1 VLAAL
6 FLARRGL
13 LDWVAVPRCFR
24 FFVSLASV
32 AGALSLSVASIGC
45 NSLVT
50 SPTVAVPT
58 TSQFNTTLIAPGG
71 SSISTFT
78 LTTTMT
84 VGVTLVSV
92 ISNVDGSV
100 LLPTMSLSLGTL
112 TNATTCSPLLAPRA
126 VMPALAAQI
135 QQSEPA
141 GTYCV
146 VVQDAGLGEPGVTTV
161 RINMSSTAP
170 TNIPTPESID
180 VFSSTVGPQGSAVH
194 QVPILYNGMTS
205 LTLVSAGASAT
216 IGMGFGAWDG
226 QVCRLNST
234 VVAQANANPLIAA
247 TVDPGNYCIRVYDV
261 GQLTSPILFTIDT
274 IHP

>member
-1 VLAAL
+1 MLAAL
-6 FLARRGL
+6 FRPRRLL

-32 AGALSLSVASIGC
+32 AGALSLAVGSIGC

-58 TSQFNTTLIAPGG
+58 TSQFNTALIAPGG
-71 SSISTFT
+71 SSLSTFT

-92 ISNVDGSV
+92 ISNADGSV
-100 LLPTMSLSLGTL
+100 LLPTMTLSVGTL
-112 TNATTCSPLLAPRA
+112 TNPTTCTPLAAPRT
-126 VMPALAAQI
+126 VTPALAAQV
-135 QQSEPA
+135 QLSATP

-146 VVQDAGLGEPGVTTV
+146 FVQDAGLGEPGITTV
-161 RINMSSTAP
+161 RINLSSTAP
-170 TNIPTPESID
+170 TNIATPGNID

-194 QVPILYNGMTS
+194 QIPIFYNGVTS

-226 QVCRLNST
+226 QVCRLNSS
-234 VVAQANANPLIAA
+234 VVSQANGNPLIVA
-247 TVDPGNYCIRVYDV
+247 TVDPGNYCIRVSDV

>member
-1 VLAAL
+1 MAVL
-6 FLARRGL
+6 RR
-13 LDWVAVPRCFR
+13 FR
-24 FFVSLASV
+24 FFVSRASV
-32 AGALSLSVASIGC
+32 AGALSLAVASIGC

-58 TSQFNTTLIAPGG
+58 TSQFNTALIAPGG
-71 SSISTFT
+71 SSISTFS

-84 VGVTLVSV
+84 IGVTLVSV
-92 ISNVDGSV
+92 ISNIDGSV
-100 LLPTMSLSLGTL
+100 LLPTMNLSVGTL
-112 TNATTCSPLLAPRA
+112 TNPSTCSPLSAPKS
-126 VMPALAAQI
+126 VIPALAAQV
-135 QQSEPA
+135 QLTSPP

-146 VVQDAGLGEPGVTTV
+146 FVQDAGLGEPGITTV
-161 RINMSSTAP
+161 RINLSSTAP
-170 TNIPTPESID
+170 TNDPTPANID
-180 VFSSTVGPQGSAVH
+180 VFSSTVGAQGSAVH
-194 QVPILYNGMTS
+194 QIPIHYNGMTS

-234 VVAQANANPLIAA
+234 VVVQANTNPLIVA

-274 IHP
+274 IYP